1 METPGWFRQN
11 RDWISLVI
19 AIVFVAI
26 TVTVSM
32 IARHLQNKEAQRSG
46 ANRSDD

>member
-26 TVTVSM
+26 TVTN
-32 IARHLQNKEAQRSG
+32 LQNKEAQRSG